1 MAGMTDVLTESPVYN
16 GVVKF
21 FSQRKGFGFIS
32 RIDKNE
38 DVFVHFSN
46 IISDEQIKTLKEGE
60 YVNFEIG
67 TQRAGK
73 NQGKPQA
80 IKVRKFFPQN
90 VSNDKEVENDSRA

>member
-1 MAGMTDVLTESPVYN
+1 
-16 GVVKF
+16 
-21 FSQRKGFGFIS
+21 
-32 RIDKNE
+32 
-38 DVFVHFSN
+38 VHFSN

-73 NQGKPQA
+73 NQGKSQA

>member
-67 TQRAGK
+67 TQQAGK
-73 NQGKPQA
+73 NKGKSQA
-80 IKVRKFFPQN
+80 IKVKKLFPQN